1 MFINKSKSLMLFSL
15 LTTFTLFSQEKKNTK
30 GSVVTKKTQPS
41 IIIESNNPL
50 DFGYEKKII
59 NGKEVYIKKD
69 NKSTKLVITYIPKQ

>member
-1 MFINKSKSLMLFSL
+1 MNINIKKAILLFL
-15 LTTFTLFSQEKKNTK
+15 LTSTVPVFSQENTK
-30 GSVVTKKTQPS
+30 PKENTVSNSTINS
-41 IIIESNNPL
+41 ESNNPL